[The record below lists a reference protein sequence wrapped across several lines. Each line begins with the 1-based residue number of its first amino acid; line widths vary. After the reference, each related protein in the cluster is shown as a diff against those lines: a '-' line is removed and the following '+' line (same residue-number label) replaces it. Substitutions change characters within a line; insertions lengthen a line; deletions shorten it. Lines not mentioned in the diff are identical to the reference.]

1 MDNIENCSEKN
12 IISYIKR
19 TLTNNSISVFFVYKL
34 LIFLCRKKFF
44 KICYIIYVFARGN
57 KIEKDITLVMVEEF
71 KMTKAELIDSIAKE
85 TSYPKTQIDSVIKA
99 FTKTVTDALANGQ
112 DVQLVGFGT
121 FEVIKRAEREGI
133 NPQTKEKITIAA
145 SKAPKF
151 NPGKALK
158 DAVNK

>member
-1 MDNIENCSEKN
+1 MF
-12 IISYIKR
+12 
-19 TLTNNSISVFFVYKL
+19 FFVYKL
-34 LIFLCRKKFF
+34 LIFLCRKNFL

-121 FEVIKRAEREGI
+121 FEVVKRAEREGI
-133 NPQTKEKITIAA
+133 NPQTKEKIIIAA

-151 NPGKALK
+151 KPGKALK